1 MRKILLL
8 VFTIITAFVGF
19 SQNTNITS
27 FYEGPFEDVLNESK
41 RINKP
46 IFLDFTS
53 KTCKHCL
60 KMTKEIFA
68 NQSIAENLN
77 TNFIGYKVDIEGA
90 EGKAIVQKY
99 DINEFPA
106 FILLDSKAKTIGK
119 IQGLYQ
125 ANQFLKELNRLMT
138 NPSQTKPP
146 KKRFKLFG

>member
-1 MRKILLL
+1 MKIIFLLL
-8 VFTIITAFVGF
+8 FTILIKFVGF

-41 RINKP
+41 RTKKP

-60 KMTKEIFA
+60 KMTREIFA

-77 TNFIGYKVDIEGA
+77 NNFIGYKVDIEGD

-99 DINEFPA
+99 NINEFPT
-106 FILLDSKAKTIGK
+106 FIVLDAKANTIGK

-125 ANQFLKELNRLMT
+125 ANQFIKELNKLMAS
-138 NPSQTKPP
+138 PSHAKPP